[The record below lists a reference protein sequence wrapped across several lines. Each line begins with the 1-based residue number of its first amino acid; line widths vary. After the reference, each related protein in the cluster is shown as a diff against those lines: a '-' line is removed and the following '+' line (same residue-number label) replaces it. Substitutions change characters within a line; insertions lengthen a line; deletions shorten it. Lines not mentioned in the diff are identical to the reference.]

1 MHIRVASAN
10 KTAQKYSSMGRGKKN
25 EGSLDLFMQK
35 RASIEAISEIDM
47 MAMLAAGNDQPMT
60 EPISPVR
67 SNKKAEEINKYIN
80 SQVIVPPIV
89 RMQSKKMISMQ
100 GKEVKSVAKAQ
111 RRRAAAYLHHKS

>member
-1 MHIRVASAN
+1 MQARMRIPIAIVKCGFWR
-10 KTAQKYSSMGRGKKN
+10 GRGV
-25 EGSLDLFMQK
+25 GGAVVTA
-35 RASIEAISEIDM
+35 R
-47 MAMLAAGNDQPMT
+47 LAAGHAQPMT